1 MAITWSGSSGYM
13 RVGVDLS
20 WSGTPDSGRVTVTAV
35 YYLESDGYGH
45 NWTSALHRWGEIAG
59 DVPVSFYSP
68 WGGTVRIEAARQQ
81 VTLPTAYGAGRTYG
95 FGASLGPIWNG
106 GAPSVAAYITVP
118 ARQWEVPHAPTAVTA
133 ATADGRT
140 ATVSW
145 TQPVDAAHPVS
156 ASGVERWESAA
167 TGAGWVHVGT
177 VQGAG
182 RSWTDTALR
191 PGRAYW
197 WRVWAWNG
205 RESTRV
211 STGLVYSAPTA
222 PTAVTAAKT
231 SAGDIRVTWTPSGVY
246 THGAHETFDVYDN
259 GTRVAAAVR
268 APAWTHAAPDT
279 ATTHTY
285 TIRAAVPSGLVSAPS
300 APSNT
305 VQLLCR
311 PGVPQPTG
319 PAGAQTPGPITLT
332 WLHASLD
339 TTAQTSAQVR
349 CRAADAADWTT
360 TTAVGADQSWT
371 TPALA
376 AGVWQ
381 WQVRTRGAWRAD
393 EEEGWSPWSAQ
404 QRLVVADLPVTQIV
418 SPPSAVE
425 TSRIEVTWTYFQAQS
440 HRQVAAAVSL
450 APVTRGVA
458 GDPVESATVTGPAVS
473 WAPSTSLADSTDWLV
488 VVTVVSETGQ
498 RSAPA
503 TRLLHVAYP
512 PPTVP
517 VVEAVWDETT
527 GAVGVGITNPAPL
540 APGLRRTNLLT
551 DPRLRDPSAWAATG
565 ASLTAAGADGGLA
578 LAPAPAV
585 PDVELAW
592 GAAVPVEAG
601 TWVGWALDAAGPA
614 GAMVAAVVRF
624 ESADAAEVAVAA
636 GAATAGDGRRAV
648 AAQTPA
654 GASAARVLLRITGAP
669 LGGPA
674 VLVDRGLILTG
685 AQESAVSD
693 TAYFDGDG
701 PNRTVSG
708 QSYAVSWTGAPF
720 ASTSVATPNSPAAV
734 RNRVLRSVDGGTTW
748 EEIIA
753 AAPPDTSLSD
763 PEALSS
769 GTTLY
774 RVEAYSPD
782 GALAVGRATCVADSQ
797 AMWIG
802 GGIDYRDTVG
812 LFGDPDH
819 TVKPGLVE
827 RKVLYFAGRRLGVE
841 VCGPAQENPLSASAR
856 FLDEDYPTVG
866 VGLDRLAR
874 SAGPV
879 CWRDPMGRRLYASLT
894 DVSMARSHAGGVWNI
909 DLDLKEV
916 ERD

>member
-13 RVGVDLS
+13 RVGIDLS

-68 WGGTVRIEAARQQ
+68 WGGTVRIEAARQR
-81 VTLPTAYGAGRTYG
+81 VTLPTAYGSSRTYG

-118 ARQWEVPHAPTAVTA
+118 ARQWETPYAPTNVTA
-133 ATADGRT
+133 TTSDGRT

-145 TQPVDAAHPVS
+145 TQPIDAAHPVG
-156 ASGVERWESAA
+156 ASGVERWESGTAS
-167 TGAGWVHVGT
+167 WVRVGT
-177 VQGAG
+177 LQLTAH
-182 RSWTDTALR
+182 SWTDTSLK
-191 PGRAYW
+191 PGRGYW
-197 WRVWAWNG
+197 YRVWAWNG
-205 RESTRV
+205 RESARI
-211 STGLVYSAPTA
+211 SSNLIYSVPAA
-222 PTAVTAAKT
+222 PTAVAAAKT
-231 SAGDIRVTWTPSGVY
+231 AAGDIRVSWTPSGVY
-246 THGAHETFDVYDN
+246 THEAYEAFDVYDN
-259 GTRVAAAVR
+259 DARVAAAVR
-268 APAWTHAAPDT
+268 ASTWTHTAPST

-285 TIRAAVPSGLVSAPS
+285 TIRARVPSGLISTPS

-311 PGVPQPTG
+311 PGTPQPTG

-339 TTAQTSAQVR
+339 TTAQTSAQIRYRV
-349 CRAADAADWTT
+349 ADATDWTT
-360 TTAVGADQSWT
+360 ATTTVEQSWT

-381 WQVRTRGAWRAD
+381 WQVRTRGAWQAD
-393 EEEGWSPWSAQ
+393 QEEGWSPWSAQ
-404 QRLVVADLPVTQIV
+404 QRLVVADLPVTEIV

-425 TSRIEVTWTYFQAQS
+425 TSRINVTWSYFQAQS
-440 HRQVAAAVSL
+440 YRQVAAAVAL
-450 APVTRGVA
+450 APVTLGVA
-458 GDPVESATVTGPAVS
+458 GDPVESATVTGPDTT
-473 WAPSTSLADSTDWLV
+473 WAPSTSLADSTDWLLS
-488 VVTVVSETGQ
+488 VTVVSETGQ
-498 RSAPA
+498 RSVPA

-512 PPTVP
+512 PPAVP

-527 GAVGVGITNPAPL
+527 GTVGVGITNPAPL
-540 APGLRRTNLLT
+540 DPGLRRTNLLT
-551 DPRLRDPSAWAATG
+551 DPRLRDPSAWTAAG
-565 ASLTAAGADGGLA
+565 AHLAAAGADGGLT
-578 LAPAPAV
+578 LTPSGS
-585 PDVELAW
+585 DVELAW
-592 GAAVPVEAG
+592 ATTVSVEAG
-601 TWVGWALDAAGPA
+601 TWVGWAVDAAGPA

-624 ESADAAEVAVAA
+624 ESADAAEVAVVA
-636 GAATAGDGRRAV
+636 GAASAGDGRRTVV
-648 AAQTPA
+648 AKAPA
-654 GASAARVLLRITGAP
+654 GAQAARVLLRITGAP
-669 LGGPA
+669 LDGT
-674 VLVDRGLILTG
+674 VVRVDRGLILIST
-685 AQESAVSD
+685 QEIAATD
-693 TAYFDGDG
+693 TTYFDGEG
-701 PNRTVSG
+701 PNQTISG

-720 ASTSVATPNSPAAV
+720 ASTSVATPNSPITV
-734 RNRVLRSVDGGTTW
+734 RNRLERSVDGGVTW
-748 EEIIA
+748 EEITA
-753 AAPPDTSLSD
+753 DAPPDTSLSD
-763 PEALSS
+763 PEALSA
-769 GTTLY
+769 GVTLY

-782 GALAVGRATCVADSQ
+782 GALAVGRATCAADSQ

-866 VGLDRLAR
+866 VGLERLAR

-879 CWRDPMGRRLYASLT
+879 CWRDPVGRRLYASLT
-894 DVSMARSHAGGVWNI
+894 DVSMARSHAGGVWDI

>member
-68 WGGTVRIEAARQQ
+68 WGGTVRIEAARQR

-106 GAPSVAAYITVP
+106 GTPAVVAYITVP
-118 ARQWEVPHAPTAVTA
+118 ARQWETPYAPTNVTA
-133 ATADGRT
+133 TTSDGRT

-145 TQPVDAAHPVS
+145 TQPIDAAHPVG
-156 ASGVERWESAA
+156 ASGVERWESG
-167 TGAGWVHVGT
+167 TTSWVRVGT
-177 VQGAG
+177 LQLTAH
-182 RSWTDTALR
+182 SWTDTSLK
-191 PGRAYW
+191 PGRGYW
-197 WRVWAWNG
+197 YRVWAWNG

-222 PTAVTAAKT
+222 PTAVAAAKT
-231 SAGDIRVTWTPSGVY
+231 AAGDIRVSWTPSGVY
-246 THGAHETFDVYDN
+246 THEAYEAFDVYDN
-259 GTRVAAAVR
+259 DALVASAVR
-268 APAWTHAAPDT
+268 ASTWTHTAPST

-285 TIRAAVPSGLVSAPS
+285 TIRARVPSGLISAPS

-311 PGVPQPTG
+311 PGTPQPTG

-349 CRAADAADWTT
+349 YRAADAADWTT
-360 TTAVGADQSWT
+360 ATTTVEQSWT

-381 WQVRTRGAWRAD
+381 WQGRTRGAWQAD
-393 EEEGWSPWSAQ
+393 QEEGWSPWSAQ
-404 QRLVVADLPVTQIV
+404 QRLVVADLPVTEIV

-425 TSRIEVTWTYFQAQS
+425 TSRIKVTWSYFQAQS

-450 APVTRGVA
+450 APVTLGVA

-488 VVTVVSETGQ
+488 SVTVVSETGQ

-551 DPRLRDPSAWAATG
+551 DPRLRDPSAWAAAG

-578 LAPAPAV
+578 IVPRASRPAPSSAASV
-585 PDVELAW
+585 LLALWHASALRPGCSRGRGGRPQGARRRARDVDVRLRRRGALPHRRPPHERGHRCAAARSGPFSGRDPRGHPRRAPPEQTVIVVDASAMIEALVADRVHPALLDALDDDIHAPHLLDLEVLSVLRGLELSRKLPTGLADS
-592 GAAVPVEAG
+592 ALRSYFALSIERHEAG
-601 TWVGWALDAAGPA
+601 LLANRVWSLRFQLTSYDASYIAL
-614 GAMVAAVVRF
+614 
-624 ESADAAEVAVAA
+624 AEA
-636 GAATAGDGRRAV
+636 
-648 AAQTPA
+648 
-654 GASAARVLLRITGAP
+654 LRAP
-669 LGGPA
+669 LVTCDAKLATRGHLADVRVIARG
-674 VLVDRGLILTG
+674 DR
-685 AQESAVSD
+685 
-693 TAYFDGDG
+693 
-701 PNRTVSG
+701 
-708 QSYAVSWTGAPF
+708 
-720 ASTSVATPNSPAAV
+720 
-734 RNRVLRSVDGGTTW
+734 
-748 EEIIA
+748 
-753 AAPPDTSLSD
+753 
-763 PEALSS
+763 
-769 GTTLY
+769 
-774 RVEAYSPD
+774 
-782 GALAVGRATCVADSQ
+782 
-797 AMWIG
+797 
-802 GGIDYRDTVG
+802 
-812 LFGDPDH
+812 
-819 TVKPGLVE
+819 
-827 RKVLYFAGRRLGVE
+827 
-841 VCGPAQENPLSASAR
+841 
-856 FLDEDYPTVG
+856 
-866 VGLDRLAR
+866 
-874 SAGPV
+874 
-879 CWRDPMGRRLYASLT
+879 
-894 DVSMARSHAGGVWNI
+894 
-909 DLDLKEV
+909 
-916 ERD
+916 

>member
-81 VTLPTAYGAGRTYG
+81 VTLATNYGTTRLYG

-106 GAPSVAAYITVP
+106 GTPAVVAYITVP
-118 ARQWEVPHAPTAVTA
+118 ARQWETPYAPTNVTA
-133 ATADGRT
+133 TTSDGRT

-145 TQPVDAAHPVS
+145 TQPIDAAHPVG
-156 ASGVERWESAA
+156 ASGVERWESG
-167 TGAGWVHVGT
+167 TTSWVRVGT
-177 VQGAG
+177 LQLTAH
-182 RSWTDTALR
+182 SWTDTSLK
-191 PGRAYW
+191 PGRGYW
-197 WRVWAWNG
+197 YRVWAWNG
-205 RESTRV
+205 RESARI
-211 STGLVYSAPTA
+211 SSNLIYSAPVA
-222 PTAVTAAKT
+222 PTAVAAAKT
-231 SAGDIRVTWTPSGVY
+231 AAGDIRVSWTPSGVY
-246 THGAHETFDVYDN
+246 THEAYEAFDVYDN
-259 GTRVAAAVR
+259 DALIASAVR
-268 APAWTHAAPDT
+268 ASTWTHTAPST

-285 TIRAAVPSGLVSAPS
+285 TIRARVPSGLISAPS

-311 PGVPQPTG
+311 PGTPQPTG

-349 CRAADAADWTT
+349 YRAADAADWTT
-360 TTAVGADQSWT
+360 AAVGADQSWT

-381 WQVRTRGAWRAD
+381 WQVRTRGAWQAD
-393 EEEGWSPWSAQ
+393 QEEGWSPWSAQ
-404 QRLVVADLPVTQIV
+404 QRLVVADLPVTEIV

-425 TSRIEVTWTYFQAQS
+425 TSRISVTWSYFQAQS
-440 HRQVAAAVSL
+440 YRQVAAAVAL
-450 APVTRGVA
+450 APVTLGVA
-458 GDPVESATVTGPAVS
+458 GDPVESATVTGPDTT
-473 WAPSTSLADSTDWLV
+473 WAPSTSLADSTDWLLS
-488 VVTVVSETGQ
+488 VTVVSETGQ
-498 RSAPA
+498 RSVPA

-512 PPTVP
+512 PPAVP

-527 GAVGVGITNPAPL
+527 GTVGVGITNPAPL
-540 APGLRRTNLLT
+540 DPGLRRTNLLT
-551 DPRLRDPSAWAATG
+551 DPRLRNLSAWTAAG
-565 ASLTAAGADGGLA
+565 AHLAAAGADGGLT
-578 LAPAPAV
+578 LTPSGS
-585 PDVELAW
+585 DVELAW

-601 TWVGWALDAAGPA
+601 TWVGWAVDAASIGGS
-614 GAMVAAVVRF
+614 GAAAVTRF
-624 ESADAAEVAVAA
+624 ESADATEVAVVA
-636 GAATAGDGRRAV
+636 GAASAGDGRRTV
-648 AAQTPA
+648 VAQTPA
-654 GASAARVLLRITGAP
+654 GAQAARVLLRITGAP
-669 LGGPA
+669 LDGT
-674 VLVDRGLILTG
+674 VVRVDRGLILTG
-685 AQESAVSD
+685 SQESAATD
-693 TAYFDGDG
+693 TTYFDGEG
-701 PNRTVSG
+701 PNQTISG
-708 QSYAVSWTGAPF
+708 QSYAVSWTGTPF
-720 ASTSVATPNSPAAV
+720 ASTSVATPNSPITV
-734 RNRVLRSVDGGTTW
+734 RNRLERSVDGGVTW
-748 EEIIA
+748 EEITA
-753 AAPPDTSLSD
+753 DAPPDTALSD
-763 PEALSS
+763 PEGLSA
-769 GTTLY
+769 GVTLY

-782 GALAVGRATCVADSQ
+782 GALAVGRATCAADSQ

-841 VCGPAQENPLSASAR
+841 ICGPAQENPLSASAR

-866 VGLDRLAR
+866 VGLERLAR

-879 CWRDPMGRRLYASLT
+879 CWRDPVGRRLYASLT
-894 DVSMARSHAGGVWNI
+894 DVSMARSHAGGVWDI

>member
-68 WGGTVRIEAARQQ
+68 WGGTVRIEAARQR

-167 TGAGWVHVGT
+167 TGAGWVRVGT

-231 SAGDIRVTWTPSGVY
+231 AAGDIRVTWTPSGVY

-259 GTRVAAAVR
+259 GARVAAAVR
-268 APAWTHAAPDT
+268 TPAWTHAAPDT

-360 TTAVGADQSWT
+360 TAAVGADQSWT

-488 VVTVVSETGQ
+488 SVTVVSETGQ

-565 ASLTAAGADGGLA
+565 ASKALSNGLGVMPALLLGCLTAVGGSMIRDVSVGET
-578 LAPAPAV
+578 PAV
-585 PDVELAW
+585 FGGNKLY
-592 GAAVPVEAG
+592 AVPALCAAG
-601 TWVGWALDAAGPA
+601 TAV
-614 GAMVAAVVRF
+614 AVVRVGLP
-624 ESADAAEVAVAA
+624 EAYALLAATVVGSGTCLMAYWRSWRLPVAGDRERRRAERLAA
-636 GAATAGDGRRAV
+636 GDPTL
-648 AAQTPA
+648 
-654 GASAARVLLRITGAP
+654 AARA
-669 LGGPA
+669 
-674 VLVDRGLILTG
+674 RGLTG
-685 AQESAVSD
+685 
-693 TAYFDGDG
+693 
-701 PNRTVSG
+701 
-708 QSYAVSWTGAPF
+708 
-720 ASTSVATPNSPAAV
+720 
-734 RNRVLRSVDGGTTW
+734 LHGGT
-748 EEIIA
+748 
-753 AAPPDTSLSD
+753 
-763 PEALSS
+763 ALSGWRRS
-769 GTTLY
+769 LLAHR
-774 RVEAYSPD
+774 RVPRP
-782 GALAVGRATCVADSQ
+782 LR
-797 AMWIG
+797 
-802 GGIDYRDTVG
+802 RR
-812 LFGDPDH
+812 
-819 TVKPGLVE
+819 KPLDVE
-827 RKVLYFAGRRLGVE
+827 
-841 VCGPAQENPLSASAR
+841 
-856 FLDEDYPTVG
+856 
-866 VGLDRLAR
+866 
-874 SAGPV
+874 
-879 CWRDPMGRRLYASLT
+879 
-894 DVSMARSHAGGVWNI
+894 
-909 DLDLKEV
+909 DL
-916 ERD
+916 

>member
-68 WGGTVRIEAARQQ
+68 WGGTVRIEAARQR

-118 ARQWEVPHAPTAVTA
+118 ARQWETPYAPTNVTA
-133 ATADGRT
+133 TTSDGRT

-145 TQPVDAAHPVS
+145 TQPIDAAHPVG
-156 ASGVERWESAA
+156 ASGVERWESGTAS
-167 TGAGWVHVGT
+167 WVRVGT
-177 VQGAG
+177 LQLTAH
-182 RSWTDTALR
+182 SWTDTSLK
-191 PGRAYW
+191 PGRGYW
-197 WRVWAWNG
+197 YRVWAWNG
-205 RESTRV
+205 RESARI
-211 STGLVYSAPTA
+211 SSNLIYSVPAA
-222 PTAVTAAKT
+222 PTAVAAVKTA
-231 SAGDIRVTWTPSGVY
+231 AGDIRVSWTPSGVY
-246 THGAHETFDVYDN
+246 THEAYEAFDVYDN
-259 GTRVAAAVR
+259 DALVASAVR
-268 APAWTHAAPDT
+268 ASTWTHTAPST

-285 TIRAAVPSGLVSAPS
+285 TIRAAVPSGLISTPS

-311 PGVPQPTG
+311 PGTPQPTG
-319 PAGAQTPGPITLT
+319 PAGAQTPGPIALT

-349 CRAADAADWTT
+349 YRADGAADWTT
-360 TTAVGADQSWT
+360 AAVGADQSWT

-381 WQVRTRGAWRAD
+381 WQVRTRGAWQAD
-393 EEEGWSPWSAQ
+393 QEEGWSPWSAQ
-404 QRLVVADLPVTQIV
+404 QRLVVADLPVTEIV

-425 TSRIEVTWTYFQAQS
+425 TSRINVTWSYFQAQS
-440 HRQVAAAVSL
+440 YRQVAAAVSL

-458 GDPVESATVTGPAVS
+458 GDPVESATVTGPAAS

-488 VVTVVSETGQ
+488 SVTVVSETGQ

-540 APGLRRTNLLT
+540 DPSLRRTNLLEN
-551 DPRLRDPSAWAATG
+551 PRLRNPSAWASAG
-565 ASLTAAGADGGLA
+565 ARLDAAGADGGLA
-578 LAPAPAV
+578 LAPAV

-601 TWVGWALDAAGPA
+601 TWVGWALDAASPA
-614 GAMVAAVVRF
+614 GATAAAVVRF

-648 AAQTPA
+648 VARAPA

-669 LGGPA
+669 LDGPA

-685 AQESAVSD
+685 AQEGAVSD
-693 TAYFDGDG
+693 TAYFDGEG

-748 EEIIA
+748 EEITA

-782 GALAVGRATCVADSQ
+782 GALAVGRATCAADSQ

-802 GGIDYRDTVG
+802 GGVDYRDTVG
-812 LFGDPDH
+812 LFGAPDH

-827 RKVLYFAGRRLGVE
+827 RRVLYFAGRRLGVE

-879 CWRDPMGRRLYASLT
+879 CWRDPVGRRLYASLT
-894 DVSMARSHAGGVWNI
+894 GVSMARSHAGGVWDI
-909 DLDLKEV
+909 DLDLKEA